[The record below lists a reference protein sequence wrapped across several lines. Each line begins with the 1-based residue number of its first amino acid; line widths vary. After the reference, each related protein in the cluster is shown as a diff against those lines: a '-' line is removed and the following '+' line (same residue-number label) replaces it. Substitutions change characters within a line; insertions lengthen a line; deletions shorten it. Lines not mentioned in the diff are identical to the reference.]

1 MDFTSVS
8 IIIAVAAAFGLLAKI
23 LKQPII
29 VGYLLAGFILAAT
42 GLMGESEALSSFGKI
57 GVTLLLFLLG
67 LEMDIRQFPSLG
79 KIALLTGIGQIVFTS
94 LLGFILAGLLGF
106 GAITSIY
113 IAISLTFSSTIIIVK
128 LLSEKQDLDSLYGK
142 ISISFLLV
150 QDFVAVGILL
160 ALSSLGKGGF
170 AGEEALILLIKAGIL
185 IFIVS
190 ILSKKIIPG
199 IIEKT
204 IASSSELLFIS
215 SIAWALGF
223 ASLVAGPFGL
233 TLEIG
238 GFLAGIS
245 LSTLPEH
252 IQIAS
257 KTRPL
262 RDFFLTIFF
271 LLLGKELLVSEPILP
286 LLLNASA
293 FSLFVL
299 LGNPLIVMIIMGL
312 MGYRK
317 KTSFL
322 AGLTVAQ
329 ISEFSFI
336 LMSVGLGFSHVTEAD
351 VATVVIVGIIT
362 MVTSTYLILGADKI
376 YKKVENMLSIF
387 EKRFPNEKEFIK
399 QSENKNHIVI
409 IGCDK
414 TGSRLVKYLTSKKIK
429 FNVIDYDPKVFS
441 RLLSDGVEVIFGDI
455 VDEEIIKAANI
466 SEASLVISTINNLN
480 DNLAFL
486 DTIKSFP
493 KKPFTIFTAMGKKE
507 GKKLYE
513 NAADYAVVPDFV
525 AADFIKHL
533 IAIYLKKKSK
543 FKNLA
548 RLNKKNF

>member
-57 GVTLLLFLLG
+57 GLTLLLFLLG

-113 IAISLTFSSTIIIVK
+113 IAISLTFSSTIIMVK

-317 KTSFL
+317 KNILFGRSYCSTNFR
-322 AGLTVAQ
+322 
-329 ISEFSFI
+329 IFI
-336 LMSVGLGFSHVTEAD
+336 YINVCWLGF
-351 VATVVIVGIIT
+351 
-362 MVTSTYLILGADKI
+362 
-376 YKKVENMLSIF
+376 
-387 EKRFPNEKEFIK
+387 
-399 QSENKNHIVI
+399 
-409 IGCDK
+409 
-414 TGSRLVKYLTSKKIK
+414 
-429 FNVIDYDPKVFS
+429 
-441 RLLSDGVEVIFGDI
+441 
-455 VDEEIIKAANI
+455 
-466 SEASLVISTINNLN
+466 
-480 DNLAFL
+480 
-486 DTIKSFP
+486 
-493 KKPFTIFTAMGKKE
+493 
-507 GKKLYE
+507 
-513 NAADYAVVPDFV
+513 
-525 AADFIKHL
+525 
-533 IAIYLKKKSK
+533 
-543 FKNLA
+543 
-548 RLNKKNF
+548 

>member
-8 IIIAVAAAFGLLAKI
+8 IIIAVAATFGLLAKI

-29 VGYLLAGFILAAT
+29 VGYLLAGFILAAA
-42 GLMGESEALSSFGKI
+42 GLIKESEALSSLGKI

-67 LEMDIRQFPSLG
+67 LEMDIRQFPFLG
-79 KIALLTGIGQIVFTS
+79 KIALLTGVGQIVFTS

-113 IAISLTFSSTIIIVK
+113 IAISLTFSSTIIMVK

-170 AGEEALILLIKAGIL
+170 AGEEALTLLIKAGIL

-238 GFLAGIS
+238 GFLAGIT

-271 LLLGKELLVSEPILP
+271 LLLGKELLVSEPIFP
-286 LLLNASA
+286 LLLNASV

-376 YKKVENMLSIF
+376 YKKVEKMLSIF
-387 EKRFPNEKEFIK
+387 EKRFPNEKKFGK

-455 VDEEIIKAANI
+455 ADEEIVKAANI

-486 DTIKSFP
+486 DIIKSFP
-493 KKPFTIFTAMGKKE
+493 KKPFTIFTAMGKEE

-513 NAADYAVVPDFV
+513 NAADYAVIPDFV

-533 IAIYLKKKSK
+533 IVIYLKKKSK
-543 FKNLA
+543 FKSLA
-548 RLNKKNF
+548 RLNKENF